1 MVKLLKSLET
11 LLLYKY
17 CFLFGIAVI
26 DIHFENDN
34 TIPKL
39 SKVFNDN
46 CIVRFYDEL
55 GPICYIKVRQGKV
68 IFKNVGKY
76 LRINKDD
83 RSSISKWVRKR
94 KTKTVSNNLK
104 SHVRS
109 FFR

>member
-1 MVKLLKSLET
+1 MVKLPESLET

-55 GPICYIKVRQGKV
+55 DPNCYIKVRQGKV
-68 IFKNVGKY
+68 IVKNVGK
-76 LRINKDD
+76 KDD
-83 RSSISKWVRKR
+83 LSSISKWVKKG
-94 KTKTVSNNLK
+94 KTKTVSKNLE
-104 SHVRS
+104 SHVRN
-109 FFR
+109 FF